1 MFIYLLSIYIKFQN
15 DSSIIGTKKNNN
27 KTLYGYRRKHLGKQ
41 DTYCCNWA
49 LYLHSTGLLKVVID
63 VSLGCDLS
71 R

>member
-1 MFIYLLSIYIKFQN
+1 MILLLLEPKRITIKLYM
-15 DSSIIGTKKNNN
+15 DIGENILEN
-27 KTLYGYRRKHLGKQ
+27 KTH
-41 DTYCCNWA
+41 CCNWA